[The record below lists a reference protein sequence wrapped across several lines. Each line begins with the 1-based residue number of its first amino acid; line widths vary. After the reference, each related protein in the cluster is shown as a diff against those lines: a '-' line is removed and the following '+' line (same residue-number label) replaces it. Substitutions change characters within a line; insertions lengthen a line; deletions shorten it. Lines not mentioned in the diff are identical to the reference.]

1 MHHIYHYDPTDPM
14 GFWYDPLPEHPTQQ
28 ELEEYQRVAIK
39 TLVRS
44 VAAFIAMLAILAVL
58 SLLTS
63 CTTPKV
69 VTVERVRTDT
79 VRITQHERDS
89 IFRHD
94 SIYVRERT
102 QGDTVILEVDR
113 WHTQY
118 RDRWR
123 TDTAY
128 ISRRDSIPV
137 PYPVDRPVPA
147 QLSWFQQM
155 QLWLGR
161 LVLLALA
168 LCAGWFI
175 VRWWLRVKRVI

>member
-1 MHHIYHYDPTDPM
+1 MNSFLDP
-14 GFWYDPLPEHPTQQ
+14 YDPLNGGDDWQGKRPDQVESAMKAF
-28 ELEEYQRVAIK
+28 VGSVVMF
-39 TLVRS
+39 LV
-44 VAAFIAMLAILAVL
+44 LLVL
-58 SLLTS
+58 MGIVSLLTS

-79 VRITQHERDS
+79 VRITQLQRDS

-147 QLSWFQQM
+147 ELSWFQQM
-155 QLWLGR
+155 QIWLGR
-161 LVLLALA
+161 LVLVALA

-175 VRWWLRVKRVI
+175 LRWWLRVKRVI